1 LGEASVN
8 CTPASLKTK
17 YGAAPSS
24 NQKPVLRPVSPSWSW
39 DVNTI
44 KIFMFRSFSFAV
56 QVSDRI
62 GLGHHTTGPGAGQ
75 LDDSIATTFRHYF
88 Q

>member
-1 LGEASVN
+1 
-8 CTPASLKTK
+8 
-17 YGAAPSS
+17 
-24 NQKPVLRPVSPSWSW
+24 
-39 DVNTI
+39 
-44 KIFMFRSFSFAV
+44 MFRSFSFAV

-88 Q
+88 H